1 MQDQQ
6 RDGRD
11 SGARRL
17 LGWLERLFVIVGV
30 ALLATWAW
38 FVIDARLAQR
48 VARQSLE
55 VAVPNVPALTSQ
67 PKTLTAALAEP
78 SVVRSGTP
86 VAALSIPRVRLSAI
100 VLEGSDA
107 RTLRRGPGHV
117 ENTALPGDSGNAV
130 IAGHR
135 DTFFRPLRD
144 VHTGDDVFVETRQ
157 GTVRYRVNALRVV
170 KASDLS
176 VLEPTD
182 AATLTLITCYPFW
195 VFGNAPDRF
204 IVRAER
210 VDQPAAV
217 AALPTSS
224 LPAPAEVSPADESSL
239 TAPPAAPARRIAP
252 DDETLVREVIERY
265 RLAYNGLLASR
276 HEVALPLRFDGCD
289 VRVDGEEAE
298 ASCQS
303 ASSPRDFSLQ
313 RVTGGWTIKTVVVQ

>member
-1 MQDQQ
+1 M
-6 RDGRD
+6 
-11 SGARRL
+11 L
-17 LGWLERLFVIVGV
+17 
-30 ALLATWAW
+30 
-38 FVIDARLAQR
+38 
-48 VARQSLE
+48 
-55 VAVPNVPALTSQ
+55 
-67 PKTLTAALAEP
+67 
-78 SVVRSGTP
+78 SGTP
-86 VAALSIPRVRLSAI
+86 IAALSIPRVRLSAI

-135 DTFFRPLRD
+135 DTFFRPLRNL
-144 VHTGDDVFVETRQ
+144 HTGDDVFVETRQ
-157 GTVRYRVNALRVV
+157 GTARYRVTALRVV

-210 VDQPAAV
+210 VDQPLAV
-217 AALPTSS
+217 AAVPTAS
-224 LPAPAEVSPADESSL
+224 LPPPAEALPADESSL
-239 TAPPAAPARRIAP
+239 TPRPAAPTRRIAG
-252 DDETLVREVIERY
+252 DEEVIERY

-276 HEVALPLRFDGCD
+276 HEVAPPLRFDGCD
-289 VRVDGEEAE
+289 VSVHGEEGE
-298 ASCQS
+298 ATCQS
-303 ASSPRDFSLQ
+303 ASSARDFILQ